1 MLSPAHRRAGRPILA
16 DMGTPLGDFLRL
28 KRDSIQPEQ
37 LGLPEHGRRRSPG
50 LRRSDVAVRAGVSVE
65 YLTRI
70 EQGRDRNPSVAVLHA
85 LGDALALS
93 TAEREHV
100 RYLAKIT
107 GDECTGRLGPEPVR
121 REVRPSVRET
131 LRLLEPGVAVVTN
144 RLGDL
149 LAWTTAYEAVTAGTG
164 LLDEDEPNL
173 TRYVFTD
180 PRARSLFADWD
191 DVADEQVFDLWLGP
205 KAENAEWLAAE
216 LAPAAGPEFT
226 RRMNRH
232 KVPERGVLRLRHP
245 AAGELRL
252 RREFLELPAD
262 AQLLLVLL
270 PDDETT
276 SQAITRL
283 RAHTDHGHL
292 RAIS

>member
-1 MLSPAHRRAGRPILA
+1 MLSTARGRAGRPILA
-16 DMGTPLGDFLRL
+16 VMGTPLGDFLRL
-28 KRDSIQPEQ
+28 KRDSTQPEQ

-50 LRRSDVAVRAGVSVE
+50 LRRADVAARAGVSVE

-107 GDECTGRLGPEPVR
+107 GDECTGHLGPEPAR

-149 LAWTTAYEAVTAGTG
+149 LAWTSAYAAVAAGTG
-164 LLDEDEPNL
+164 LLDADEPNL

-180 PRARSLFADWD
+180 PRARSVFPDWD
-191 DVADEQVFDLWLGP
+191 EVADEQVFDLWLGP

-245 AAGELRL
+245 TAGELRL
-252 RREFLELPAD
+252 RREYLELPSD
-262 AQLLLVLL
+262 SQLLLVLL
-270 PDDETT
+270 PDDEAT
-276 SQAITRL
+276 SEAIGRL
-283 RAHTDHGHL
+283 RERAGRGRL